1 MRQLLAAA
9 ALATIVGAQPPAP
22 ASTIVV
28 RAAHLISG
36 AGDAVCARRG
46 VPHTFWNP
54 GVAPARYLLA
64 MPPRIYALIEA
75 IHAAD
80 DRSPERMRALF
91 KAVHG
96 HHNVPA

>member
-1 MRQLLAAA
+1 MLEGRLAFCLGGEEVEA
-9 ALATIVGAQPPAP
+9 
-22 ASTIVV
+22 
-28 RAAHLISG
+28 G

-80 DRSPERMRALF
+80 DRSPERMLSSELERR
-91 KAVHG
+91 
-96 HHNVPA
+96 

>member
-1 MRQLLAAA
+1 MDAPLVSESLVVAEWTAAGGDPRPQAPPHVHHDDDEVWYVLEGRLAFCLGGEEVEA
-9 ALATIVGAQPPAP
+9 
-22 ASTIVV
+22 
-28 RAAHLISG
+28 G

-75 IHAAD
+75 IHA
-80 DRSPERMRALF
+80 
-91 KAVHG
+91 
-96 HHNVPA
+96 